1 MTPEVT
7 KIGNK
12 LFDKVEL
19 ASQRID
25 LGLIDDINKLKIEAN
40 NIEDS
45 AVSEIKKS
53 ISILDNASNILDK
66 AILSSKSVIDQIDK
80 AKIMAKELGIDL
92 PNNIDASYKY
102 YQDNIK
108 LYTLMKNTISSF
120 NTKIN
125 SI

>member
-19 ASQRID
+19 ASQRIE

>member
-19 ASQRID
+19 ASQRIE

-102 YQDNIK
+102 YQDSIK
-108 LYTLMKNTISSF
+108 SYTLMKNTISSF
-120 NTKIN
+120 STKIN